1 MPRRSIVAAMMVLL
15 GATTAQAKD
24 TQFWNL
30 TAEKI
35 VKLQLSPAGK
45 NTWGTNQTDNDPD
58 GSVDP
63 DERLKILG
71 VVDGAYDIRF
81 TDEKGRTCVVTNM
94 SVSVGQRFA
103 IKESQLTGCA
113 R

>member
-1 MPRRSIVAAMMVLL
+1 MPRRSMVAAILIL
-15 GATTAQAKD
+15 FGATSAHAKD

-35 VKLQLSPAGK
+35 VKLQLSPSGK
-45 NTWGTNQTDNDPD
+45 NTWGANQTDNDPD

-71 VVDGAYDIRF
+71 VADGTYDIRF
-81 TDEKGRTCVVTNM
+81 PDEKGRTCVVTGI
-94 SVSVGQRFA
+94 SVAVGQRFA